1 MNLPRELVEAVRR
14 HQVVPF
20 VGAGVSMG
28 VKRGLFPSWK
38 QLLEGLA
45 ERLEQEALPE
55 TVVAEVRQRIAGGDF
70 LTAAEIGFREMGA
83 FRFNRFLRERLRV
96 LRPEDAELSVVRALW
111 SLRPEVML
119 TTNYDDVLLWGQ
131 EGAEPISNDQDDE
144 LHLMDAEAS
153 PDTPRLWYLH
163 GTIHRLSTLI
173 LGGADYTRLYGD
185 GTQQDGRYSHYT
197 NALVRLR
204 EWIRAR
210 PFLYV
215 GFSFSDPY
223 VLKQIEHVLGITKG
237 RHVPSFA
244 LMKKGSIE
252 RGALWPRYN
261 IQLIE
266 YEDHGPP
273 LAACLNALSRAAFG
287 EPPALRM
294 PLPSGPGLP
303 GMVSPAPSVQP
314 TTGVPGSASVTI
326 KVGPSPSPESFL
338 LDSFLSGPSSVHPPQ
353 AAPTVPG
360 LLEMARPGSSVHP
373 TPGIPGPA
381 SVTIKIGPPPSLD
394 SFSLESFLTGLSA
407 VHPPQAVP
415 TFPLRLSPL
424 PLNPPHVPREALEH
438 VYARILRNQHRLV
451 LFAPEEGGAESIARR
466 VAEQY
471 GERVTWLE
479 PPNVPDCTEAD
490 YCRALAGD
498 KRVTSFDAL
507 LVHLR
512 QRAEGLGRE
521 HLFVLRYEWGPVGHL
536 DTLGKH
542 LRWWMEEPSKVERYL
557 LAVGGGARGGWL
569 LHDVPKASVFKDAVK
584 REVPDFTVDEVCQE
598 LDAAGLDGK
607 RWAREVHE
615 ATGGH
620 LGLLEE
626 VLAGAGALDRESVTQ
641 KLARSPW
648 VRGALQERL
657 REDERKGYS
666 GKRSCRYVLEE
677 LLAGRPVNAL
687 EPLDYRIE
695 QPEVRLYF
703 SGLVRGDEEGMTV
716 LRCRAVQLVARDALA
731 RKVPQP

>member
-1 MNLPRELVEAVRR
+1 MNLPRELVEAVRK

-28 VKRGLFPSWK
+28 VKRELFPSWK

-45 ERLEQEALPE
+45 QRLEQEALPE

-70 LTAAEIGFREMGA
+70 LTAAELGFKELGA

-96 LRPEDAELSVVRALW
+96 LRPADAELSVVRALW
-111 SLRPEVML
+111 GLRPEVML

-153 PDTPRLWYLH
+153 PDAPRLWYLH

-173 LGGADYTRLYGD
+173 LGGADYARLYGD
-185 GTQQDGRYSHYT
+185 GTHQDGRYSLYT

-204 EWIRAR
+204 EWIRAK

-287 EPPALRM
+287 EPPAPRM
-294 PLPSGPGLP
+294 PPPAVPGLP
-303 GMVSPAPSVQP
+303 GMARPAMGIPAP
-314 TTGVPGSASVTI
+314 ASVRT
-326 KVGPSPSPESFL
+326 KTGPTPAPDPFL
-338 LDSFLSGPSSVHPPQ
+338 LESFLSGPSRAPSPQ
-353 AAPTVPG
+353 AAPT
-360 LLEMARPGSSVHP
+360 
-373 TPGIPGPA
+373 A
-381 SVTIKIGPPPSLD
+381 S
-394 SFSLESFLTGLSA
+394 
-407 VHPPQAVP
+407 PQ
-415 TFPLRLSPL
+415 PL
-424 PLNPPHVPREALEH
+424 PVPMEPSPVPRDPPHVPREALEH
-438 VYARILRNQHRLV
+438 VYARILWTQHRLV

-466 VAEQY
+466 VAKQY
-471 GERVTWLE
+471 EERVTWLE
-479 PPNVPDCTEAD
+479 PPNLPDCMEAD

-507 LVHLR
+507 VEHLR
-512 QRAEGLGRE
+512 QRAGGLGRE
-521 HLFVLRYEWGPVGHL
+521 HLLVLPYEWGPLGHL

-542 LRWWMEEPSKVERYL
+542 LRRLMVEPSKVEFRL
-557 LAVGGGARGGWL
+557 LVAGGGARGAWL
-569 LHDVPKASVFKDAVK
+569 QHNVPKSSVFKDAPH
-584 REVPDFTVDEVCQE
+584 REVPDFTVDEVCQL
-598 LDAAGLDGK
+598 LDGAGLDGK

-626 VLAGAGALDRESVTQ
+626 VLVGAGALDRESVTER
-641 KLARSPW
+641 LARSPW

-657 REDERKGYS
+657 REDDRHGYS
-666 GKRSCRYVLEE
+666 GKRSCRFVLEE

-687 EPLDYRIE
+687 EPLDNHIE

-716 LRCRAVQLVARDALA
+716 LRCRAVELAARDALA
-731 RKVPQP
+731 HKDVRP

>member
-55 TVVAEVRQRIAGGDF
+55 PVVAEVRKCIAGGDF
-70 LTAAEIGFREMGA
+70 LTAAELGFKEMGA

-96 LRPEDAELSVVRALW
+96 HRPADAELSVVRALW
-111 SLRPEVML
+111 GLRPEVML

-153 PDTPRLWYLH
+153 PDAPRLWYLH

-173 LGGADYTRLYGD
+173 LGGADYARLYGD
-185 GTQQDGRYSHYT
+185 GTQQHGRYSHYT

-287 EPPALRM
+287 EPSAP
-294 PLPSGPGLP
+294 P
-303 GMVSPAPSVQP
+303 GMVRPATGIPAPASINRVPAMGPATASDASVLELFTFRSGAPRASPAQP
-314 TTGVPGSASVTI
+314 APAA
-326 KVGPSPSPESFL
+326 
-338 LDSFLSGPSSVHPPQ
+338 PPQ
-353 AAPTVPG
+353 PAPVP
-360 LLEMARPGSSVHP
+360 
-373 TPGIPGPA
+373 
-381 SVTIKIGPPPSLD
+381 
-394 SFSLESFLTGLSA
+394 LESA
-407 VHPPQAVP
+407 PI
-415 TFPLRLSPL
+415 PLD
-424 PLNPPHVPREALEH
+424 PPHVPREALEQ
-438 VYARILRNQHRLV
+438 VYAHILRHRHRLV
-451 LFAPEEGGAESIARR
+451 LFAPEDGGEESIARR
-466 VAEQY
+466 VARQY
-471 GERVTWLE
+471 GERVSWLE

-490 YCRALAGD
+490 YCRALAED
-498 KRVTSFDAL
+498 NRVTSFDAL
-507 LVHLR
+507 VEHLR
-512 QRAEGLGRE
+512 QRAEGFGRE
-521 HLFVLRYEWGPVGHL
+521 HLFVLRYEWGPLGHL

-542 LRWWMEEPSKVERYL
+542 LRRLMEAPSKVELHL
-557 LAVGGGARGGWL
+557 LVAGGGARGGWL
-569 LHDVPKASVFKDAVK
+569 LHNVSKSSVFSDAVK
-584 REVPDFTVDEVCQE
+584 REVPDFTVDEVWQL
-598 LDAAGLDGK
+598 LDAADLDGK
-607 RWAREVHE
+607 RWARDVHE

-620 LGLLEE
+620 PGLLEE
-626 VLAGAGALDRESVTQ
+626 ILAGAGALDRKSVTER
-641 KLARSPW
+641 LARSPW

-657 REDERKGYS
+657 REDERNGAS
-666 GKRSCRYVLEE
+666 GKRSCRFVLEE

-687 EPLDYRIE
+687 EPLDYHLE

-703 SGLVRGDEEGMTV
+703 SGLVRGDEEGRTV
-716 LRCRAVQLVARDALA
+716 PRCRAVELAARDELA
-731 RKVPQP
+731 RKDGRS

>member
-1 MNLPRELVEAVRR
+1 MNLPRELVEAVRK

-45 ERLEQEALPE
+45 QRLEQEALPE
-55 TVVAEVRQRIAGGDF
+55 TVVAEVRQRIDGGDF
-70 LTAAEIGFREMGA
+70 LTAAELGFKELGA

-96 LRPEDAELSVVRALW
+96 LRPADAELSVVRALW
-111 SLRPEVML
+111 GLRPEVML
-119 TTNYDDVLLWGQ
+119 TTNYDDVLLWGR

-153 PDTPRLWYLH
+153 PDAPRLWYLH

-173 LGGADYTRLYGD
+173 LGGADYARLYGD

-204 EWIRAR
+204 EWIRAK

-273 LAACLNALSRAAFG
+273 LADCLNALSRAAFG
-287 EPPALRM
+287 E
-294 PLPSGPGLP
+294 
-303 GMVSPAPSVQP
+303 SPA
-314 TTGVPGSASVTI
+314 
-326 KVGPSPSPESFL
+326 
-338 LDSFLSGPSSVHPPQ
+338 
-353 AAPTVPG
+353 
-360 LLEMARPGSSVHP
+360 RPAM
-373 TPGIPGPA
+373 GIPGPA
-381 SVTIKIGPPPSLD
+381 SIPARPGSSPAPD
-394 SFSLESFLTGLSA
+394 SFLLESFLSG
-407 VHPPQAVP
+407 PPQAPPPRAAPPASPQPRPVP
-415 TFPLRLSPL
+415 LESALVPPA
-424 PLNPPHVPREALEH
+424 PPHVPREALEH
-438 VYARILRNQHRLV
+438 VYSRILWTQHRLV

-471 GERVTWLE
+471 GKRVTWLE
-479 PPNVPDCTEAD
+479 PPNLPECTEAD

-498 KRVTSFDAL
+498 TQVTSFDAL
-507 LVHLR
+507 GEQLR
-512 QRAEGLGRE
+512 QQAESLGRE
-521 HLFVLRYEWGPVGHL
+521 HLLVLRYEWGPLGHL

-542 LRWWMEEPSKVERYL
+542 LRRWLEEPSKVAFHL
-557 LAVGGGARGGWL
+557 LVVGGGARGAWL
-569 LHDVPKASVFKDAVK
+569 QHNVPKSSVFKDAPH
-584 REVPDFTVDEVCQE
+584 REVPDFTVDEVCLLLE
-598 LDAAGLDGK
+598 GAGLDGK

-641 KLARSPW
+641 RLARSPW
-648 VRGALQERL
+648 VRGELQERL
-657 REDERKGYS
+657 REDERNGYS
-666 GKRSCRYVLEE
+666 GTRGCRFVLGE
-677 LLAGRPVNAL
+677 LLAGRPVNEL
-687 EPLDYRIE
+687 ESLDNHIE
-695 QPEVRLYF
+695 EPEVRLYF
-703 SGLVRGDEEGMTV
+703 SGLVRGDEEGRTV
-716 LRCRAVQLVARDALA
+716 LRCRAVELAARELLA
-731 RKVPQP
+731 RKDARP

>member
-1 MNLPRELVEAVRR
+1 MNLPRALVEAVRR

-38 QLLEGLA
+38 QLLEGLS

-55 TVVAEVRQRIAGGDF
+55 PVVAEVRQRIAGGDF
-70 LTAAEIGFREMGA
+70 LTAAELAFKELGA
-83 FRFNRFLRERLRV
+83 FRFNRFLRERMRV
-96 LRPEDAELSVVRALW
+96 LRPADAELSVVRALW
-111 SLRPEVML
+111 ALRPEVML
-119 TTNYDDVLLWGQ
+119 TTNYDDVLLWGR
-131 EGAEPISNDQDDE
+131 EGTEPISNDQEDE
-144 LHLMDAEAS
+144 LNLMDAEAS
-153 PDTPRLWYLH
+153 PDAPRLWHLH

-173 LGGADYTRLYGD
+173 LGGADYARLYGD
-185 GTQQDGRYSHYT
+185 GTQQDGRYSLYT

-287 EPPALRM
+287 QQVPAPASIDPFAMLSAGPAPQSAYRSPPPRAPDSFALESFSSPAGPAPVAPPQAKPAVAPEPPPALR
-294 PLPSGPGLP
+294 
-303 GMVSPAPSVQP
+303 
-314 TTGVPGSASVTI
+314 
-326 KVGPSPSPESFL
+326 E
-338 LDSFLSGPSSVHPPQ
+338 
-353 AAPTVPG
+353 
-360 LLEMARPGSSVHP
+360 
-373 TPGIPGPA
+373 
-381 SVTIKIGPPPSLD
+381 
-394 SFSLESFLTGLSA
+394 
-407 VHPPQAVP
+407 
-415 TFPLRLSPL
+415 
-424 PLNPPHVPREALEH
+424 PPHVPREALEQ
-438 VYARILRNQHRLV
+438 VYAHLLRNRHRLV
-451 LFAPEEGGAESIARR
+451 LLAPEEGGASSIAHRL
-466 VAEQY
+466 AEQY

-498 KRVTSFDAL
+498 ARVTSFDAL
-507 LVHLR
+507 VEHLR
-512 QRAEGLGRE
+512 QRAGSLGRE
-521 HLFVLRYEWGPVGHL
+521 HLLVLRYEWGPLGHL

-542 LRWWMEEPSKVERYL
+542 LRRLLEPSTVELHL
-557 LAVGGGARGGWL
+557 LVAGGGARGAWL
-569 LHDVPKASVFKDAVK
+569 QHNVPKSSVYKDAPL
-584 REVPDFTVDEVCQE
+584 REVPDFTVDEVRQL
-598 LDAAGLDGK
+598 LDGAGLDGK

-615 ATGGH
+615 ATGGL

-626 VLAGAGALDRESVTQ
+626 LLAGPGPLDRESVTER
-641 KLARSPW
+641 LARGPW
-648 VRGALQERL
+648 VRGALEERL
-657 REDERKGYS
+657 REDERNGYS

-677 LLAGRPVNAL
+677 LLAGRSVNAL
-687 EPLDYRIE
+687 EPLDNHIE
-695 QPEVRLYF
+695 HPEVRLFF

-716 LRCRAVQLVARDALA
+716 LRCRAVEFAARAALA
-731 RKVPQP
+731 RKDARP